1 MLKRK
6 IETILIEYLRP
17 NKVVLLLGAR
27 RVGKTVLAKKIEK
40 EFKGNSLYLNAEE
53 VTTREIFSTR
63 NLSSY
68 KRNLEGIE
76 LLVVDEAQ
84 TIPEIGQI
92 LKLIVDEIAGIKI
105 LATGSSAF
113 DLLNKFGEP
122 LTGRSFSFYLYPFS
136 QEELMEAENP
146 IIAKQNL
153 DERLIFGMYP
163 ELSEYQT
170 LQAKKTYLN
179 NLINTYLLKDILAID
194 GLRGT
199 SKIMDL
205 LKLLAYQIGNE
216 VSPHE
221 LGKQLGMSKNTVDK
235 YLDLLQKVFI
245 IFEVKAYSKNLRK
258 EVSKNRKWYFID
270 NGVRN
275 GIISEFTEVG
285 IRKDTGQLWENFM
298 ISERLKLHNNGQS
311 GTKLYF
317 WRTYDQQEID
327 LVEETERQ
335 LNAFEIKWRQSKAKV
350 PVAWKNTYPEAG
362 FKLIKKEDFPGWVI

>member
-1 MLKRK
+1 MIKRTVEK
-6 IETILIEYLRP
+6 LLLQYLRP

-27 RVGKTVLAKKIEK
+27 RVGKTVLAKKTER

-53 VTTREIFSTR
+53 ATTRDIFSTR

-68 KRNLEGIE
+68 KRNFEGIE
-76 LLVVDEAQ
+76 LLVIDEAQ

-92 LKLIVDEIAGIKI
+92 LKLMVDEIAGIKI
-105 LATGSSAF
+105 LVTGSSAF

-136 QEELMEAENP
+136 QEELMDTENP
-146 IIAKQNL
+146 IKARQNL
-153 DERLIFGMYP
+153 DDKLIFGMYP
-163 ELSEYQT
+163 ELPEYPT
-170 LQAKKTYLN
+170 LQEKKTYLN
-179 NLINTYLLKDILAID
+179 NLIHTYLLKDILAID

-205 LKLLAYQIGNE
+205 LKLLAYQIGIE

-258 EVSKNRKWYFID
+258 EISKNRKWYFVD

-275 GIISEFTEVG
+275 GIISEFTELG
-285 IRKDTGQLWENFM
+285 IRRDSGQLWENFM
-298 ISERLKLHNNGQS
+298 ISERMKLHSNRQS
-311 GTKLYF
+311 GTKLHF

-327 LVEETERQ
+327 LVEETEGQ
-335 LNAFEIKWRQSKAKV
+335 LKAFEIKWGQSKVKA
-350 PVAWKNTYPEAG
+350 PVAWKNAYPEAG
-362 FKLIKKEDFPGWVI
+362 FTLILKEDFPAWLV

>member
-6 IETILIEYLRP
+6 IETLLGEYLLP

-27 RVGKTVLAKKIEK
+27 RVGKTVLAKKIKK

-53 VTTREIFSTR
+53 ATTREIFSTR
-63 NLSSY
+63 NVSSY
-68 KRNLEGIE
+68 KRNFEGIE

-84 TIPEIGQI
+84 TIPDIGQI
-92 LKLIVDEIAGIKI
+92 FKLIVDEIAGIKI

-136 QEELMEAENP
+136 QEELMEVENP

-170 LQAKKTYLN
+170 LQAKKSYLI

-221 LGKQLGMSKNTVDK
+221 LGKQLGMSKNTIDK
-235 YLDLLQKVFI
+235 YLDLLQRVFI
-245 IFEVKAYSKNLRK
+245 IFEVKAFSKNLRK

-275 GIISEFTEVG
+275 GIISEFTDVG
-285 IRKDTGQLWENFM
+285 IRKDTGQLWENFT
-298 ISERLKLHNNGQS
+298 ISERLKLHNNKQS
-311 GTKLYF
+311 GTKLHF

-327 LVEETERQ
+327 LVEETEGQ
-335 LNAFEIKWRQSKAKV
+335 LNAFEIKWRHSKAKV
-350 PVAWKNTYPEAG
+350 PVAWKNTYPGAG
-362 FKLIKKEDFPGWVI
+362 FRLIKKEDFPDWVI